1 MRKQTAFLDSA
12 YLIALAVEQ
21 DAGHSAARR
30 WAKKTEAEAWP
41 LLTTW
46 AVMLEMGNALARPQY
61 REMAVSILNGFQEDP
76 AITVVPLNES
86 LLNRAIAL
94 FTERPDKG
102 WSLTDCISFL
112 VMEDADIHDALTAD
126 VHFEQAG
133 FRALLRE
140 K

>member
-1 MRKQTAFLDSA
+1 MSRRTVFLDSA

-21 DAGHSAARR
+21 DASHPAAKR
-30 WAKKTEAEAWP
+30 WAKKTEAETWSF
-41 LLTTW
+41 LTTW
-46 AVMLEMGNALARPQY
+46 AVMLEMGNALAKPQY

-76 AITVVPLNES
+76 TITVVPLNES
-86 LLNRAIAL
+86 LLHRAITL

-112 VMEDADIHDALTAD
+112 VMEDADLLDALTTD

-133 FRALLRE
+133 FRALLRN
-140 K
+140 